1 MRHCVQSTDTDSL
14 TCLRRDCFVPRNDV
28 RKNALGLFRL
38 PDFPKFS
45 YLRFANIFIKMIYA
59 ILVVLLI
66 ILVIA
71 VLIYLKKPASVDG
84 ISPEEILRLKTENS
98 TLNISLAKAEERA
111 LGLALERD
119 KADKQLQDERVRY
132 DDLTSSLN
140 QELLIEKNRMAKA
153 EEQFKAQRERLAD
166 QEKSIQEIQQKFQL
180 EFQNVANKLLD
191 EKSQK
196 FVETN
201 RANLDILLNPL
212 KENLKAF
219 EDKVEKVYNM
229 EAAERN
235 TLKGVITQ
243 LMDLNKL
250 ISSEAQN
257 LTKALKGDNK
267 KQGNWGEVIL
277 ERVLERSGLVK
288 DSEYRLQA
296 TLTGVDGNRLQPD
309 AIIDLPDG
317 KHLIIDSK
325 VSLIA
330 YDNLVNCETEDERKL
345 YSKAHVE
352 SVRGHVMGLSSKNY
366 HDLYQI
372 NSPDFVLLF
381 MPIESSFS
389 FAVQI
394 DAELFSYAWDRKVVI
409 VSPSTLLAT
418 LRTIASIW
426 KQERQNRNV
435 LEIARLSGAMYDKF
449 GGFVG
454 DMEGIGKNIKLSQ
467 NAYENAFSKLTD
479 GNGNLTKTAE
489 KIKSL
494 GAKANKQLD
503 QKYLDAEQDEV
514 IKGELN

>member
-1 MRHCVQSTDTDSL
+1 MSIV
-14 TCLRRDCFVPRNDV
+14 
-28 RKNALGLFRL
+28 
-38 PDFPKFS
+38 
-45 YLRFANIFIKMIYA
+45 
-59 ILVVLLI
+59 ILVVSIVILL
-66 ILVIA
+66 IA
-71 VLIYLKKPASVDG
+71 VLLFLKKPGPAEG
-84 ISPEEILRLKTENS
+84 ISADELVKLKSEIT

-119 KADKQLQDERVRY
+119 KADKQLQDERIRY
-132 DDLTSSLN
+132 ENLGSALN
-140 QELLIEKNRMAKA
+140 QELLTEKNRMAKA
-153 EEQFKAQRERLAD
+153 EEQFIAQSQRLAD
-166 QEKSIQEIQQKFQL
+166 QEKSIQEIQQKYQL

-201 RANLDILLNPL
+201 RTNLDILLNPL
-212 KENLKAF
+212 KENIKAF
-219 EDKVEKVYNM
+219 EEKVDKVYNM

-243 LMDLNKL
+243 LMELNKL
-250 ISSEAQN
+250 ISNEAQN

-277 ERVLERSGLVK
+277 ERVLERSGLVR
-288 DSEYRLQA
+288 DREYRMQA
-296 TLTGVDGNRLQPD
+296 SLNGLDGSRLQPD
-309 AIIDLPDG
+309 VIIDLPDE

-330 YDNLVNCETEDERKL
+330 YERLVNCETEDERKL

-352 SVRGHVMGLSSKNY
+352 SIRGHVANLSSKNY
-366 HDLYQI
+366 HDLHQV

-381 MPIESSFS
+381 IPIESSFS
-389 FAVQI
+389 FAVQT
-394 DAELFSYAWDRKVVI
+394 DSELFSDAWDKRVVI

-449 GGFVG
+449 VGFVG

-467 NAYENAFSKLTD
+467 TAYDNAFNKLVE

-489 KIKSL
+489 KIKGL

-503 QKYLDAEQDEV
+503 QKY
-514 IKGELN
+514 IGEE

>member
-1 MRHCVQSTDTDSL
+1 MSVAFLIVS
-14 TCLRRDCFVPRNDV
+14 
-28 RKNALGLFRL
+28 
-38 PDFPKFS
+38 
-45 YLRFANIFIKMIYA
+45 
-59 ILVVLLI
+59 VL

-71 VLIYLKKPASVDG
+71 VYFFLKKPATADG
-84 ISPEEILRLKTENS
+84 ISPEEVARLKSES
-98 TLNISLAKAEERA
+98 DQLKIAVARSEERA
-111 LGLALERD
+111 SGLIAERD
-119 KADKQLQDERVRY
+119 KADKLLQDERVRY
-132 DDLTSSLN
+132 DAAVSTLN

-153 EEQFKAQRERLAD
+153 EESFKAQRERLTE

-201 RANLDILLNPL
+201 RANLDVLLNPL
-212 KENLKAF
+212 KENIKAF
-219 EDKVEKVYNM
+219 EEKVDKVYNM

-243 LMDLNKL
+243 LMELNQL
-250 ISSEAQN
+250 ISNEAQN

-277 ERVLERSGLVK
+277 ERVLERSGLVR
-288 DSEYRLQA
+288 DQEYRMQ
-296 TLTGVDGNRLQPD
+296 TSFTGADGNRLQPD
-309 AIIDLPDG
+309 VIIDLPDE

-330 YDNLVNCETEDERKL
+330 YERLVNCETEDERKL
-345 YSKAHVE
+345 FSKAHVE
-352 SVRGHVMGLSSKNY
+352 SIRNHVNGLSAKNY

-381 MPIESSFS
+381 IPIESSFS

-394 DAELFSYAWDRKVVI
+394 DAELFSDAWDKRVVI

-435 LEIARLSGAMYDKF
+435 LEIARLSGSKYDKF
-449 GGFVG
+449 VGFVG
-454 DMEGIGKNIKLSQ
+454 DMESIGKNIKQSQ
-467 NAYENAFSKLTD
+467 SAYDNAISKLTD

-494 GAKANKQLD
+494 GAKANKQID
-503 QKYLDAEQDEV
+503 QKYLSEE
-514 IKGELN
+514 

>member
-1 MRHCVQSTDTDSL
+1 MT
-14 TCLRRDCFVPRNDV
+14 
-28 RKNALGLFRL
+28 
-38 PDFPKFS
+38 
-45 YLRFANIFIKMIYA
+45 IA
-59 ILVVLLI
+59 ILIILLI
-66 ILVIA
+66 ILAIA
-71 VLIYLKKPASVDG
+71 VMLYLKKPVSADG
-84 ISPEEILRLKTENS
+84 VSAEELIRLKSENGALS
-98 TLNISLAKAEERA
+98 ISLAKAEERA
-111 LGLALERD
+111 LGLSLERD
-119 KADKQLQDERVRY
+119 KADKQLHDERVRY
-132 DDLTSSLN
+132 ENQITALN
-140 QELLIEKNRMAKA
+140 QELLAEKNRMAKA
-153 EEQFKAQRERLAD
+153 EEAFKAQRERLTE
-166 QEKSIQEIQQKFQL
+166 QEKAIHDIQQKFQL

-212 KENLKAF
+212 KENIKAF
-219 EDKVEKVYNM
+219 EEKVDKVYNM

-243 LMDLNKL
+243 LMELNKL

-257 LTKALKGDNK
+257 LTKALKGDSK

-288 DSEYRLQA
+288 DREYRLQA
-296 TLTGVDGNRLQPD
+296 SLNGHDGSRLQPD
-309 AIIDLPDG
+309 AIIDLPDE
-317 KHLIIDSK
+317 KHLVIDAK
-325 VSLIA
+325 VSLVA
-330 YDNLVNCETEDERKL
+330 YDRLVNCETEDERKL

-352 SVRGHVMGLSSKNY
+352 SIRGHVLNLSAKNY

-381 MPIESSFS
+381 VPIESSFS

-394 DAELFSYAWDRKVVI
+394 DAELFSDAWDKRVVI

-449 GGFVG
+449 VGFVG

-467 NAYENAFSKLTD
+467 TAYDNAFNKLVD
-479 GNGNLTKTAE
+479 GNGNLAKTAE

-503 QKYLDAEQDEV
+503 EKY
-514 IKGELN
+514 IGEDNA

>member
-1 MRHCVQSTDTDSL
+1 M
-14 TCLRRDCFVPRNDV
+14 
-28 RKNALGLFRL
+28 G
-38 PDFPKFS
+38 
-45 YLRFANIFIKMIYA
+45 A
-59 ILVVLLI
+59 IPLIVSVI
-66 ILVIA
+66 ILLVA
-71 VLIYLKKPASVDG
+71 VALFLKRPTVAGG
-84 ISPEEILRLKTENS
+84 ISADEFTRLKTERDQ
-98 TLNISLAKAEERA
+98 LNISLAKAEERA
-111 LGLALERD
+111 LGLGLERD
-119 KADKQLQDERVRY
+119 KADKQLQDERIRY
-132 DDLTSSLN
+132 ETANSVLN
-140 QELLIEKNRMAKA
+140 QDLLTEKSRMAKA
-153 EEQFKAQRERLAD
+153 EESFVAQRQRLAE
-166 QEKSIQEIQQKFQL
+166 QEKTIQEIQEKFQK
-180 EFQNVANKLLD
+180 EFENIAEKLLK
-191 EKSQK
+191 EKSK
-196 FVETN
+196 EFVDVN
-201 RANLDILLNPL
+201 RTNLDIILNPL

-219 EDKVEKVYNM
+219 EDKVDKVYNM

-235 TLKGVITQ
+235 TMKGVITQ
-243 LMDLNKL
+243 LMELNQQ
-250 ISSEAQN
+250 ISDEAKN

-288 DSEYRLQA
+288 DQEYRLQA
-296 TLTGVDGNRLQPD
+296 SLTGIDGSRLQPD
-309 AIIDLPDG
+309 VVIDLPDE

-330 YDNLVNCETEDERKL
+330 YERLVNCETEDERKL

-352 SVRGHVMGLSSKNY
+352 SIRNHVQGLSSKNY

-381 MPIESSFS
+381 IPIESSFS

-394 DAELFSYAWDRKVVI
+394 DAELFSDAWDKRVVI

-449 GGFVG
+449 VGFVT
-454 DMEGIGKNIKLSQ
+454 DMESIGKNIKQSQ
-467 NAYENAFSKLTD
+467 GAYDNAISKLTE

-503 QKYLDAEQDEV
+503 QKYIEV
-514 IKGELN
+514 GDSDNEHIE

>member
-1 MRHCVQSTDTDSL
+1 MEV
-14 TCLRRDCFVPRNDV
+14 FV
-28 RKNALGLFRL
+28 
-38 PDFPKFS
+38 
-45 YLRFANIFIKMIYA
+45 
-59 ILVVLLI
+59 LVAAVIILLI
-66 ILVIA
+66 A
-71 VLIYLKKPASVDG
+71 VFLFVQKPKSADGVSV
-84 ISPEEILRLKTENS
+84 EELGRLKSVNT

-111 LGLALERD
+111 SGLAAERD
-119 KADKQLQDERVRY
+119 KADKLLQDERVRY
-132 DDLTSSLN
+132 DAQLSTIN
-140 QELLIEKNRMAKA
+140 QELLIEKNSMAKA
-153 EEQFKAQRERLAD
+153 EESFKAQRERLTE
-166 QEKSIQEIQQKFQL
+166 QERAINDIQQKFQL

-201 RANLDILLNPL
+201 RANLDVLLNPL
-212 KENLKAF
+212 KENIKAF
-219 EDKVEKVYNM
+219 EEKVDKVYNM

-250 ISSEAQN
+250 ISNEAQN

-288 DSEYRLQA
+288 DQEYRMQVSLQGA
-296 TLTGVDGNRLQPD
+296 DGSRLQPD
-309 AIIDLPDG
+309 VIIDLPDE

-330 YDNLVNCETEDERKL
+330 YERLVNCETEEERKL
-345 YSKAHVE
+345 FSKAHVE
-352 SVRGHVMGLSSKNY
+352 SIRSHVSGLSAKNY

-381 MPIESSFS
+381 IPIESSFS

-394 DAELFSYAWDRKVVI
+394 DAELFSDAWDKRVVI

-449 GGFVG
+449 VGFVG
-454 DMEGIGKNIKLSQ
+454 DMESIGKNIKQSQ
-467 NAYENAFSKLTD
+467 GAYENAINKLTE
-479 GNGNLTKTAE
+479 GNGNLTRTAE

-503 QKYLDAEQDEV
+503 QKYLEQDDVKQIED
-514 IKGELN
+514 EA

>member
-1 MRHCVQSTDTDSL
+1 MDL
-14 TCLRRDCFVPRNDV
+14 
-28 RKNALGLFRL
+28 
-38 PDFPKFS
+38 
-45 YLRFANIFIKMIYA
+45 Y
-59 ILVVLLI
+59 LLI
-66 ILVIA
+66 SSIVILLIA
-71 VLIYLKKPASVDG
+71 VLLFLKKPASANG
-84 ISPEEILRLKTENS
+84 ISAEELSRLKNDNTS
-98 TLNISLAKAEERA
+98 LNILLAKAEERA
-111 LGLALERD
+111 AGLTMERD
-119 KADKQLQDERVRY
+119 KADRQLQEERERY
-132 DDLTSSLN
+132 DHLTIRLN
-140 QELLIEKNRMAKA
+140 QELLVEKNRVAKA
-153 EEQFKAQRERLAD
+153 EEQLIAQRQRLAE
-166 QEKSIQEIQQKFQL
+166 QEASIREIQQKFQL
-180 EFQNVANKLLD
+180 EFQNIANKLLD

-196 FVETN
+196 FIETN
-201 RANLDILLNPL
+201 RTSMDILLNPL
-212 KENLKAF
+212 KENIRAF
-219 EDKVEKVYNM
+219 EEKVEKVYNM

-243 LMDLNKL
+243 LMELNQT
-250 ISSEAQN
+250 ISNEAQN

-288 DSEYRLQA
+288 DREYRLQA
-296 TLTGVDGNRLQPD
+296 SLSDAQGNRLQPD
-309 AIIDLPDG
+309 AIIDLPDE

-330 YDNLVNCETEDERKL
+330 YERLVNAETEDERKL

-352 SVRGHVMGLSSKNY
+352 SIRGHVLNLSSKNY

-381 MPIESSFS
+381 VPIESSFS

-394 DAELFSYAWDRKVVI
+394 DAELFSDAWDKRVVI

-449 GGFVG
+449 VGFMG

-467 NAYENAFSKLTD
+467 NAYDSAISKLTE

-489 KIKSL
+489 KIKGL

-503 QKYLDAEQDEV
+503 QKY
-514 IKGELN
+514 IGEE